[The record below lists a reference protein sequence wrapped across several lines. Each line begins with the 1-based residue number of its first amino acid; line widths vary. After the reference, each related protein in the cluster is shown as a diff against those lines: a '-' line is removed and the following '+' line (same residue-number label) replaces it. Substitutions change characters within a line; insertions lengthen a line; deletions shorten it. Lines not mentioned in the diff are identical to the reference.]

1 MRHDVNK
8 IEKNFLFW
16 KIYDKM
22 CLKLINECVDE
33 DIFFVNNSMDVSK
46 INRYRIKLYRF

>member
-1 MRHDVNK
+1 MRLDVNK

-33 DIFFVNNSMDVSK
+33 DIFFVNK
-46 INRYRIKLYRF
+46 FHGCIKNKPVQN